1 MENKCAKVPLKIN
14 QQSVDTPGHTRNLQ
28 SGMAAAASHSAA
40 DLGVGWYAAIMIS
53 QHLAAA
59 RVAELAD
66 APDLGSG
73 G

>member
-1 MENKCAKVPLKIN
+1 MINVKNRYPLQLVAGASISGSKVRLVHGSIN
-14 QQSVDTPGHTRNLQ
+14 SGSSEQQ
-28 SGMAAAASHSAA
+28 
-40 DLGVGWYAAIMIS
+40 AAIHVS
-53 QHLAAA
+53 CYPFTALFVHAA